1 MYIILRSKE
10 EISLSRKKKKENSR
24 IEKKWNKNFSEQ
36 ALIAGW
42 RW

>member
-24 IEKKWNKNFSEQ
+24 IEKQME
-36 ALIAGW
+36 
-42 RW
+42 